1 VPKVDSADV
10 EAVAADMVAHF
21 ERDGSENP
29 YALQR
34 ELQEAMQDLVGIIRT
49 QSELEQALATIQEL
63 KERSKHTTVE
73 GNRQYNPGW
82 HLAMDLRSLLT
93 VAEAACRAATERK
106 ESRGAHT
113 RDDFPGTDPEW
124 GKVNL
129 AIRQA
134 ADGSMQVQK
143 EPLPEMPGEL
153 KALFEETK

>member
-1 VPKVDSADV
+1 MNS
-10 EAVAADMVAHF
+10 HF

-34 ELQEAMQDLVGIIRT
+34 ELQESMQDLVGIIRT
-49 QSELEQALATIQEL
+49 QSELEQALARIQEL

-93 VAEAACRAATERK
+93 VAEAATRAAIERK

-113 RDDFPGTDPEW
+113 RDDYQGTDPEW
-124 GKVNL
+124 GKVNVAL
-129 AIRQA
+129 RMQ
-134 ADGSMQVQK
+134 ADGSMEVAK
-143 EPLPEMPGEL
+143 EPLPTMPDEL
-153 KALFEETK
+153 KKLFEETK